1 MTRTSPVAEPAAG
14 SAADAGTLRAL
25 EFGTIVEQLA
35 GHASFEPSREL
46 ALATQPVA
54 DKAHVGLL
62 QDQTDEADRLLTDQA
77 QASIGGARDIRAA
90 LERAGRGGRLT
101 PAELLE
107 VGETLEATERF
118 ATRLKAWR
126 GPHLSGI
133 RDALEPAPDLAAR
146 IARSID
152 EGGEILDTASAELA
166 AIRKRLRTAQDRVR
180 ERLNAMLRSSSMAGV
195 IGEAIVTMR
204 AGRYV
209 IPIRAEAKGRV
220 KGIVHD
226 QSASGATLF
235 VEPLTVVELNNK
247 WTEASLAGQR
257 EEERILD
264 ELSAEV
270 ESRADALRDSLSAL
284 ARADLWMARARL
296 SAAMD
301 GVRPNVVED
310 AAELLSARH
319 PLLGDAAV
327 PIDLRLGDRFGYR
340 ALVVTGPNTGG
351 KTVSLKTLGLLSL
364 MHQAGLRVPA
374 AEGARLPAFRR
385 VMADIG
391 DEQSIAQSLSTFSSH
406 LRNVVRFVADA
417 GPATLVLL
425 DEVGAG
431 TDPAEGS
438 ALAMAILSR
447 LLDAG
452 AMVAATTHY
461 AELKTFATEHPG
473 VSNAAVEFDVTTLRP
488 TYRLTIGLPGKSQAF
503 AIAERLGLPEPILAD
518 ARDRISAEHASMEET
533 LAAIAAAE
541 QAQVAALE
549 AAQAE
554 RASASDERELA
565 RTGVARARREAAQL
579 LADARRAADELVARA
594 EREVADLRREMTRQR
609 NLGGGR
615 RGSSVAAFDELTRQA
630 ARART
635 ETEVEIPADA
645 EPAEEGPQPRV
656 GLFGR
661 SKTLGSTGR
670 IVEISG
676 RTGRVTLETEVA
688 RLVVPA
694 DDVEVVPEPVSGP
707 TPRDLG
713 AEEMRRRAAAARVT
727 AARPA
732 RRARRGRARAPD
744 RPPRRC
750 PPRRPRRGR
759 HRPRHRDRRPAARGA
774 RGPRRAPPRA
784 IGARRTQGRGRRR
797 GDGRRA
803 LGLLRRRGGRLGAE
817 ARLGRRRRSRDR
829 CRGRRR
835 RWRW

>member
-1 MTRTSPVAEPAAG
+1 MTRTSPVAESATG

-35 GHASFEPSREL
+35 AHASFEPSREL
-46 ALATQPVA
+46 ALASAPVA
-54 DKAHVGLL
+54 DAVHVGLL
-62 QDQTDEADRLLTDQA
+62 QDQSDEADRLLADQA
-77 QASIGGARDIRAA
+77 QTSIGGARDIRGA
-90 LERAGRGGRLT
+90 LERASRGGRLT

-118 ATRLKAWR
+118 ATRLKAWHD
-126 GPHLSGI
+126 PHLSGV
-133 RDALEPAPDLAAR
+133 RDELDAAPELAAR
-146 IARSID
+146 IARSVD
-152 EGGEILDTASAELA
+152 EAGEILDTASAELA

-180 ERLNAMLRSSSMAGV
+180 ERLNAMLRSSSMAGI
-195 IGEAIVTMR
+195 IGEAIVTVR

-247 WTEASLAGQR
+247 WTEATLAAER

-264 ELSAEV
+264 ELSSEV
-270 ESRADALRDSLSAL
+270 EGRADALRDSLAAL
-284 ARADLWMARARL
+284 ARADLWLARARL
-296 SAAMD
+296 GSGMD
-301 GVRPNVVED
+301 GVRPAVVDD

-319 PLLGDAAV
+319 PLLGASAV
-327 PIDLRLGDRFGYR
+327 PIDIRLGDRFGYR

-351 KTVSLKTLGLLSL
+351 KTVSLKTLGLLAL

-374 AEGARLPAFRR
+374 AEGARLPVFRR

-503 AIAERLGLPEPILAD
+503 AIAERLGLPGAILAD
-518 ARDRISAEHASMEET
+518 ARERISAEHASMEET
-533 LAAIAAAE
+533 LAAISA
-541 QAQVAALE
+541 
-549 AAQAE
+549 AE
-554 RASASDERELA
+554 RAQADALDAARADRTAAADERELA
-565 RTGVARARREAAQL
+565 RAGVSKARREAAKL
-579 LADARRAADELVARA
+579 LAEARRSADELVARA

-609 NLGGGR
+609 NLTGGK
-615 RGSSVAAFDELTRQA
+615 RGASVAAFDELNRRA

-635 ETEVEIPADA
+635 ETAAASVPEERA
-645 EPAEEGPQPRV
+645 EPPDEGPQPRV

-661 SKTLGSTGR
+661 SRTLDSSGR

-676 RTGRVTLETEVA
+676 RTGRVTLETDGA

-694 DDVEVVPEPVSGP
+694 DDVEVVPEPISGP
-707 TPRDLG
+707 SPRDIE
-713 AEEMRRRAAAARVT
+713 AEELRRRAAQRVSPRLDLHGERVEAALERLNAHLDDALLAGLDEVVIVHGIGT
-727 AARPA
+727 GAL
-732 RRARRGRARAPD
+732 RRAVREALAEH
-744 RPPRRC
+744 PRVRSV
-750 PPRRPRRGR
+750 
-759 HRPRHRDRRPAARGA
+759 
-774 RGPRRAPPRA
+774 
-784 IGARRTQGRGRRR
+784 
-797 GDGRRA
+797 
-803 LGLLRRRGGRLGAE
+803 RGGRKDEGGDGATVAE
-817 ARLGRRRRSRDR
+817 L
-829 CRGRRR
+829 
-835 RWRW
+835 

>member
-25 EFGTIVEQLA
+25 EFGTIVEELA

-54 DKAHVGLL
+54 DETHVGLL

-118 ATRLKAWR
+118 ATRLKAWH

-133 RDALEPAPDLAAR
+133 RDALEPAPELAAR

-180 ERLNAMLRSSSMAGV
+180 ERLNAMLRSSSMAGI

-247 WTEASLAGQR
+247 WTEASLAAER

-264 ELSAEV
+264 ELSRDV
-270 ESRADALRDSLSAL
+270 EGRADALRDSLAAL

-296 SAAMD
+296 GAAMD
-301 GVRPNVVED
+301 GVRPSIVED

-319 PLLGDAAV
+319 PLLGDSAV

-374 AEGARLPAFRR
+374 ADGARLPAFRR

-452 AMVAATTHY
+452 SMVAATTHY

-473 VSNAAVEFDVTTLRP
+473 VSNAAVEFDVATLRP

-503 AIAERLGLPEPILAD
+503 AIAERLGLPEAILAD

-554 RASASDERELA
+554 RASASDERDLA
-565 RTGVARARREAAQL
+565 RTGVARARREAAEL
-579 LADARRAADELVARA
+579 LADARRSADELVARA

-609 NLGGGR
+609 NLAGGR
-615 RGSSVAAFDELTRQA
+615 RGASVAAFDDLSRQA

-635 ETEVEIPADA
+635 ETEVELPPDA
-645 EPAEEGPQPRV
+645 EPAEEGPQPRI

-676 RTGRVTLETEVA
+676 RTGRVTLETEGA

-694 DDVEVVPEPVSGP
+694 DDVEVVPEPISGP
-707 TPRDLG
+707 APRDLE
-713 AEEMRRRAAAARVT
+713 AEEMRRRAAQRVSPRLDLHGERVEAALERLT
-727 AARPA
+727 AHLDDALLA
-732 RRARRGRARAPD
+732 GLDEVVIVHGIGTGALRRAVREALAEH
-744 RPPRRC
+744 PRVRSV
-750 PPRRPRRGR
+750 
-759 HRPRHRDRRPAARGA
+759 
-774 RGPRRAPPRA
+774 
-784 IGARRTQGRGRRR
+784 
-797 GDGRRA
+797 
-803 LGLLRRRGGRLGAE
+803 RGGRKDEGGDGATVAE
-817 ARLGRRRRSRDR
+817 L
-829 CRGRRR
+829 
-835 RWRW
+835 

>member
-25 EFGTIVEQLA
+25 EFGTIVEELA

-54 DKAHVGLL
+54 DETHVGLL

-118 ATRLKAWR
+118 ATRLKAWH

-133 RDALEPAPDLAAR
+133 RDALEPAPELAAR

-180 ERLNAMLRSSSMAGV
+180 ERLNAMLRSSSMAGI

-247 WTEASLAGQR
+247 WTEATLAAQR

-264 ELSAEV
+264 ELSRDV
-270 ESRADALRDSLSAL
+270 EGRADVLRDSLAAL

-296 SAAMD
+296 GAAMD
-301 GVRPNVVED
+301 GVRPSIVED

-319 PLLGDAAV
+319 PLLGDSAV

-374 AEGARLPAFRR
+374 ADGARLPAFRR

-452 AMVAATTHY
+452 SMVAATTHY

-473 VSNAAVEFDVTTLRP
+473 VSNAAVEFDVATLRP

-503 AIAERLGLPEPILAD
+503 AIAERLGLPEAILAD

-579 LADARRAADELVARA
+579 LADARRSADELVARA

-609 NLGGGR
+609 NLAGGR
-615 RGSSVAAFDELTRQA
+615 RGASAAAFDDLSRQA

-635 ETEVEIPADA
+635 ETEVEIPEDG
-645 EPAEEGPQPRV
+645 EPAEEGPQPRI

-676 RTGRVTLETEVA
+676 RTGRVTLETEGA

-694 DDVEVVPEPVSGP
+694 DDVEVVPEPISGP
-707 TPRDLG
+707 APRDLE
-713 AEEMRRRAAAARVT
+713 AEEMRRRAAQRVSPRLDLHGERVEAALERLT
-727 AARPA
+727 AHLDDALLA
-732 RRARRGRARAPD
+732 GIDEVVIVHGIGTGALRRAVREALAEH
-744 RPPRRC
+744 PRVRSV
-750 PPRRPRRGR
+750 
-759 HRPRHRDRRPAARGA
+759 
-774 RGPRRAPPRA
+774 
-784 IGARRTQGRGRRR
+784 
-797 GDGRRA
+797 
-803 LGLLRRRGGRLGAE
+803 RGGRKDEGGDGATVAE
-817 ARLGRRRRSRDR
+817 L
-829 CRGRRR
+829 
-835 RWRW
+835 

>member
-1 MTRTSPVAEPAAG
+1 MTRTSRVAERRTAAG

-25 EFGTIVEQLA
+25 EFAAIVDLLA
-35 GHASFEPSREL
+35 EMTAFEPSREM
-46 ALATQPVA
+46 ALATEPVA
-54 DKAHVGLL
+54 DARHVALL
-62 QDQTDEADRLLTDQA
+62 HDQTDEADRLIGEQA
-77 QASIGGARDIRAA
+77 QATIGGARDIRGA
-90 LERAGRGGRLT
+90 LDRALRGGRLT

-107 VGETLEATERF
+107 IADTLVATERF
-118 ATRLKAWR
+118 GARLRDWR
-126 GPHLSGI
+126 GSHLGEV
-133 RDALEPAPDLAAR
+133 RDALDSSPDLAER
-146 IARSID
+146 IGRSVD
-152 EGGEILDTASAELA
+152 ESGELLDTASSELA

-180 ERLNAMLRSSSMAGV
+180 ERLNAMLRSTQMAGV
-195 IGEAIVTMR
+195 IGEAIVTVR

-235 VEPLTVVELNNK
+235 IEPLTVVELNNT
-247 WTEASLAGQR
+247 WTEATLAEAR

-264 ELSAEV
+264 ELSAIV
-270 ESRADALRDSLSAL
+270 EARAERLGESLAAL

-296 SAAMD
+296 GASMD
-301 GVRPNVVED
+301 AVRPSIADD

-319 PLLGDAAV
+319 PLLGDSAV

-374 AEGARLPAFRR
+374 ADGARLPVFRR

-438 ALAMAILSR
+438 ALAMAIVSR

-461 AELKTFATEHPG
+461 AELKAFATEHPG
-473 VSNAAVEFDVTTLRP
+473 VTNAAVEFDVSTLRP

-503 AIAERLGLPEPILAD
+503 AIADRLGLPEPILAD
-518 ARDRISAEHASMEET
+518 ARERISAEHASMEET

-541 QAQVAALE
+541 RAQAAALE
-549 AAQAE
+549 AASAD
-554 RASASDERELA
+554 RASAADERELA
-565 RTGVARARREAAQL
+565 RSGVAQARREAAKL
-579 LADARRAADELVARA
+579 LADARRSADELVARA
-594 EREVADLRREMTRQR
+594 ERDVADLRREVARQR
-609 NLGGGR
+609 NLAGGR
-615 RGSSVAAFDELTRQA
+615 RGPSAPAVEDLGRRA
-630 ARART
+630 ARARS
-635 ETEVEIPADA
+635 ETAVAGPEIVEDA
-645 EPAEEGPQPRV
+645 PEPGLQPRA

-661 SKTLGSTGR
+661 SRTLGSTGR

-676 RTGRVTLETEVA
+676 RTGRVTLETEGA

-694 DDVEVVPEPVSGP
+694 DDVEVVPEPISGP
-707 TPRDLG
+707 TPRDVE
-713 AEEMRRRAAAARVT
+713 AEELRRRAAQRVT
-727 AARPA
+727 PRLDLHGERVEAALERLNA
-732 RRARRGRARAPD
+732 HLDDALLAGLDEVVIVHGIGTGALRRAVREALAEH
-744 RPPRRC
+744 PRV
-750 PPRRPRRGR
+750 
-759 HRPRHRDRRPAARGA
+759 
-774 RGPRRAPPRA
+774 RA
-784 IGARRTQGRGRRR
+784 I
-797 GDGRRA
+797 
-803 LGLLRRRGGRLGAE
+803 RGGRKDEGGDGATV
-817 ARLGRRRRSRDR
+817 ADL
-829 CRGRRR
+829 
-835 RWRW
+835 

>member
-1 MTRTSPVAEPAAG
+1 MRARSARSSSRPSSSSWPAH
-14 SAADAGTLRAL
+14 T
-25 EFGTIVEQLA
+25 
-35 GHASFEPSREL
+35 SFEPSREL
-46 ALATQPVA
+46 ALATEPVA
-54 DKAHVGLL
+54 DATHVGLL
-62 QDQTDEADRLLTDQA
+62 QDQTDEADRLLADQA
-77 QASIGGARDIRAA
+77 QASIGGARDIRGA

-101 PAELLE
+101 PDELLE

-126 GPHLSGI
+126 GPHLSEV
-133 RDALEPAPDLAAR
+133 RDLLDPAPELASR

-152 EGGEILDTASAELA
+152 EGGEILDSASAELA

-180 ERLNAMLRSSSMAGV
+180 ERLNAMLRSKSMAGV

-247 WTEASLAGQR
+247 WTEASLAAER

-264 ELSAEV
+264 ELSRAV
-270 ESRADALRDSLSAL
+270 ETRVDALRDSLNAL
-284 ARADLWMARARL
+284 ARADLWLARARL
-296 SAAMD
+296 GTAMD
-301 GVRPNVVED
+301 GVRPTIVED

-319 PLLGDAAV
+319 PLLGESAV

-374 AEGARLPAFRR
+374 ADGARLPVFRR

-503 AIAERLGLPEPILAD
+503 AIADRLGLPELILAD
-518 ARDRISAEHASMEET
+518 ARTRISAEHASMEET

-541 QAQVAALE
+541 QAQ
-549 AAQAE
+549 
-554 RASASDERELA
+554 SC
-565 RTGVARARREAAQL
+565 RARVGPSRAGFCC
-579 LADARRAADELVARA
+579 RRAGAGAY
-594 EREVADLRREMTRQR
+594 RRRQ
-609 NLGGGR
+609 GAP
-615 RGSSVAAFDELTRQA
+615 RGSQD
-630 ARART
+630 
-635 ETEVEIPADA
+635 P
-645 EPAEEGPQPRV
+645 
-656 GLFGR
+656 GR
-661 SKTLGSTGR
+661 C
-670 IVEISG
+670 
-676 RTGRVTLETEVA
+676 
-688 RLVVPA
+688 
-694 DDVEVVPEPVSGP
+694 
-707 TPRDLG
+707 TPR
-713 AEEMRRRAAAARVT
+713 RRR
-727 AARPA
+727 A
-732 RRARRGRARAPD
+732 RRARRARGCRFPPRDDPPAQPGRRQARHERGGRIRRAQPP
-744 RPPRRC
+744 RPPDAIRDGRCRSRGGRGRDRATAAHRALRTLAHARQHRTHRRDQRAHR
-750 PPRRPRRGR
+750 PSHPRDRGGAPRRPR
-759 HRPRHRDRRPAARGA
+759 
-774 RGPRRAPPRA
+774 
-784 IGARRTQGRGRRR
+784 
-797 GDGRRA
+797 
-803 LGLLRRRGGRLGAE
+803 
-817 ARLGRRRRSRDR
+817 
-829 CRGRRR
+829 
-835 RWRW
+835 